1 MRRIREA
8 RSEREE
14 VALDLLEPGRDLR
27 VRCARA
33 RQTDPR
39 AQLVDIAV
47 GRHARVALRHT
58 RAVEQAGLARV
69 ARLRVNFHWP
79 NYTDAQAKWPAAA
92 RFPAQIPVE
101 APLLVSRERAR
112 SAVAAHARSLSR
124 PRVGGDAP
132 ADAGGP
138 RAAEV
143 RGVARPLP
151 DIPFAGGGRRGGRG
165 THVAPARL
173 QHPAAAPAC
182 DRARGGRAIRRR
194 S

>member
-47 GRHARVALRHT
+47 GRHARVRLRHT
-58 RAVEQAGLARV
+58 RAVEQARLACV

-92 RFPAQIPVE
+92 RFPAQIQVKT
-101 APLLVSRERAR
+101 PLLVRRERPR
-112 SAVAAHARSLSR
+112 SAVAPNARPVSR
-124 PRVGGDAP
+124 ARLGGDAA
-132 ADAGGP
+132 ADAGRS
-138 RAAEV
+138 RAAE
-143 RGVARPLP
+143 AR
-151 DIPFAGGGRRGGRG
+151 RM
-165 THVAPARL
+165 AR
-173 QHPAAAPAC
+173 
-182 DRARGGRAIRRR
+182 
-194 S
+194 